1 MANEIEDIKQR
12 LDLVELIGSYV
23 QLKKAGANYKA
34 PCPFHQEK
42 TASLMVSP
50 EKQIWK
56 CFGCGKGG
64 DHYRFVMETEHLE
77 FGDALRLLAQKAGV
91 TLQPRT
97 RAEYQTRDNK
107 ETLYGLN
114 DFVSR
119 VFHKVLVDNA
129 AGKSALSY
137 LTKRNVSAETIK
149 AWRLGFAPRN
159 LPLRDLVAKRGQAI
173 ADLAKIGSPEKFF
186 ERIMFPIFD
195 VLGNVVGFT
204 GRAIPST
211 NRSGQVGESQP
222 KYLNSPETLLF
233 NKSRVLYGLHAA
245 KATIKQRNFVVL
257 VEGQMDVLA
266 LHQAGITQA
275 VASSGTA
282 ITDTQIDI
290 LSKYTPNFLLAFDN
304 DEAGRTTT
312 KKVLEMLLRRD
323 LNGKVIDFGEF
334 KDAGEM
340 FEKTPDAW
348 RQAAT
353 SAKESIEWHLDQE
366 IAASGNLSFIENKKK
381 VLKALLPILA
391 LVSEATR
398 LDHYT
403 QKLSTVLDLK
413 MESIQI
419 AIGKAKPISTTV
431 PNPAN
436 QEEPLTSEEQLLI
449 ILMAKP
455 ALLLKHFAAFREIV
469 WQSETAHR
477 VAEAIT
483 GEYNDKTLV
492 KNSSVQLTSQVKNH
506 AGPDISGKIDSWQM
520 WLTSQWGELDDVTA
534 EDLIGEKIARL
545 SSKQYENRKELLA
558 RSIKTSQEAGD
569 IKQVKKLM
577 IELSKLAKE
586 KQG

>member
-1 MANEIEDIKQR
+1 MANEVEEIKQR

-64 DHYRFVMETEHLE
+64 DHYRFIMETEHLE

-119 VFHKVLVDNA
+119 VFHKVLTDNA

-137 LTKRNVSAETIK
+137 LTKRNVDAATIK

-204 GRAIPST
+204 GRAM
-211 NRSGQVGESQP
+211 GDAQP

-245 KATIKQRNFVVL
+245 KAAIKQRNFVVL

-312 KKVLEMLLRRD
+312 KKVLEMLLKRD
-323 LNGKVIDFGEF
+323 LNGKVINFGAF

-353 SAKESIEWHLDQE
+353 AAKESIEWYLEQE

-403 QKLSTVLDLK
+403 QKLSTLLDLK
-413 MESIQI
+413 TESIQA
-419 AIGKAKPISTTV
+419 AIRKAKPISAAV
-431 PNPAN
+431 PNPSN
-436 QEEPLTSEEQLLI
+436 QEEATTSEEQLLV

-455 ALLLKHFAAFREIV
+455 ELLLKHFATFHEIV

-477 VAEAIT
+477 VAEAINS
-483 GEYNDKTLV
+483 EYNDKTLV
-492 KNSSVQLTSQVKNH
+492 NISSVQLTSQVKNKL
-506 AGPDISGKIDSWQM
+506 GPDISGKIDSWQM
-520 WLTSQWGELDDVTA
+520 WLSSQWGELDNVTA

-558 RSIKTSQEAGD
+558 RSIKTAQEAGD

-577 IELSKLAKE
+577 IELSNLAKE
-586 KQG
+586 KND